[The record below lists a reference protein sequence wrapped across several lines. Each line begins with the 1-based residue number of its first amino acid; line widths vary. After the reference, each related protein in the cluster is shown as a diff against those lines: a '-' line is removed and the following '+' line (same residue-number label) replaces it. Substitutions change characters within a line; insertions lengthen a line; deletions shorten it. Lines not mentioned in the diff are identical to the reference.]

1 MSTGKVLLGVVA
13 GAVAGAALGILYAPE
28 KGTETRRKI
37 SDKSG
42 EMKDNLR
49 QKLNKFGDDVTRNV
63 ERVKDG
69 ANDLLEKGKSTY
81 HEVKKDVNNPIRG

>member
-1 MSTGKVLLGVVA
+1 
-13 GAVAGAALGILYAPE
+13 
-28 KGTETRRKI
+28 
-37 SDKSG
+37 
-42 EMKDNLR
+42 MKDNLR

-63 ERVKDG
+63 ERAKEG